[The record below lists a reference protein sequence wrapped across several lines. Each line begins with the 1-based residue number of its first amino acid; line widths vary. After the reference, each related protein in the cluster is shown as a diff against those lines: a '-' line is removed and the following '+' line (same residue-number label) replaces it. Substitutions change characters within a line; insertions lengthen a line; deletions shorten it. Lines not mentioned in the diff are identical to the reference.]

1 MTPSKLPD
9 QIVAIIFRI
18 AELERRNRNRRR
30 KGKISEVSDDGSKYR
45 VKLSEQGDKPFLT
58 PWIKARTLAAGGV
71 KVDVRYSVGEQVDV
85 VSENGDMTDAQI
97 DFSTYSDDNPR
108 ENIDSAFHIKIGD
121 TVIEASAGEAKVTSA
136 KVIIVSS
143 DVHIGGEGGKAVA
156 RIGDKVRVDSGSSA
170 GLWPIVEG
178 SSAVFATD

>member
-9 QIVAIIFRI
+9 QIADIMFRI
-18 AELERRNRNRRR
+18 AELERRARNRRR
-30 KGKISEVSDDGSKYR
+30 KGTIAKVSDDGSKYR
-45 VKLSEQGDKPFLT
+45 VKLSEQNGKPYLT
-58 PWIKARTLAAGGV
+58 DWIKARTLAAGGV

-108 ENIDSAFHIKIGD
+108 ENKDAALHIKIGD
-121 TVIEASAGEAKVTSA
+121 TVIEASAGAARVTSPH
-136 KVIIVSS
+136 VTVSS
-143 DVHIGGEGGKAVA
+143 PDVRIGGDGGKAVA
-156 RIGDKVRVDSGSSA
+156 RIGDRVRIETGSSA

-178 SSAVFATD
+178 SSAVFAAD